1 MSRNRLGDFRHTS
14 LRLAAAAAVLI
25 LALVPSTPSRVL
37 AAKTSATKTTPETA
51 LHRIQRTV
59 AALDAEAATPD
70 GETRV
75 LAHLSAQLGTSSDSL
90 QAQHQEWGLG
100 YGEIAMAYGFARA
113 SRAHKTP
120 AEVVEMRRE
129 GIDWLEIAKQ
139 IGVKVDTVANRMNRH
154 KGLPSKR

>member
-1 MSRNRLGDFRHTS
+1 MSRRLLGDSCHTR
-14 LRLAAAAAVLI
+14 LLAAGAII
-25 LALVPSTPSRVL
+25 LAAIALLPSMPVPAV
-37 AAKTSATKTTPETA
+37 AEKTVATKTTPETA

-75 LAHLSAQLGTSSDSL
+75 LARLSAQLGASSDTL
-90 QAQHQEWGLG
+90 QTEHQDWGLG
-100 YGEIAMAYGFARA
+100 YGELAMAYGFARA

-120 AEVVEMRRE
+120 AEVVAMRAQ
-129 GIDWLEIAKQ
+129 GTDWLVIAKQ

-154 KGLPSKR
+154 KGTSSKR

>member
-1 MSRNRLGDFRHTS
+1 MSRRLLGDLGHVR
-14 LRLAAAAAVLI
+14 I
-25 LALVPSTPSRVL
+25 LAVAALLLTTM
-37 AAKTSATKTTPETA
+37 AAKTAPTKTTPETA

-59 AALDAEAATPD
+59 AALDAEASTPD

-75 LAHLSAQLGTSSDSL
+75 LARLSAQLGASSDTL
-90 QAQHQEWGLG
+90 QAEHQEWGLG

-120 AEVVEMRRE
+120 AEVVAMRAE
-129 GIDWLEIAKQ
+129 GADWLVIAKQ

-154 KGLPSKR
+154 KGAPSKR

>member
-1 MSRNRLGDFRHTS
+1 MSRRLLGDFRHV
-14 LRLAAAAAVLI
+14 RILAAAAI
-25 LALVPSTPSRVL
+25 LLTAI
-37 AAKTSATKTTPETA
+37 AAKTAPTRTTPETA

-59 AALDAEAATPD
+59 AALDAEASTPD

-75 LAHLSAQLGTSSDSL
+75 LARLSSQLGTSSDSL

-120 AEVVEMRRE
+120 AEVVAMRAQ
-129 GIDWLEIAKQ
+129 GTDWLVIAKQ

-154 KGLPSKR
+154 KGTPSKR